1 MNADNLALGLDLGAI
16 AVHAVLLDEQQR
28 VLARRTRPHHGELL
42 STVRG
47 VIEDLPQAT
56 RIGALGL
63 VGSQAAPVARALGTT
78 ENDGVDATLRALRLL
93 VPGARQIID
102 AGGSSLS
109 LSRLHADGSFAGF
122 QANTLCAAGTGSFLD
137 EQATRLGFKQEELAD
152 LPRIEDPPD
161 VAARCAV
168 FAKSDLIHRQQ
179 EGHSKEACW
188 AGLCRGLARTMVM
201 TLFKGRTPESPL
213 VLVGGVALNPEVVR
227 SLGDELHTEVIVPDH
242 PEAVTA
248 LGAALG
254 AQPLEKALDLEQ
266 LSGRDDEAAKATRR
280 PALLLERT
288 KYPSFEVQEEW
299 LDEAGTEMRIS
310 AWPAGEMLEGTLGI
324 DIGSTSTKA
333 ALITDDGTVILD
345 MYRRTSGD
353 PIGATRHLLQ
363 ALRSLAADRGVELRI
378 KGMGTTGSGRKL
390 VGAVFGADAV
400 INEISAH
407 VAGAM
412 HTDPAIDTIF
422 EIGGQD
428 AKYVHTMD
436 GHLHEANMNYVC
448 AAGTGSFVEELSRKL
463 GFELHSLGDQLL
475 GVEPPVTSDRCTVF
489 MEQDARH
496 LLRQGFTPREVMGAV
511 VYSVV
516 QNYLT
521 KVVGPRPRSRER
533 VFFQGATARNK
544 ALVAAFEKLLDVEV
558 VVSPYTHVMGCWG
571 VALLTQQRLQEHQAS
586 TRFLGVQM
594 ADRELRL
601 ESSTCELC
609 ANRCHVTHA
618 HVQGLEQV
626 PSWGYLC
633 GRDPEEETVRNNVHF
648 SAFRQRTRLHR
659 QAGRIKLPK
668 DAPKVF
674 MPRAL
679 LSWAY
684 SPFWRAFLGEL
695 GHRLVLSRPTDPS
708 VVRGASDWVGA
719 DYCFPVKLAHGHLR
733 RLVEEQ
739 DPDATILVPYM
750 IAAEDQKKT
759 KGSWFCPYNLGLPAM
774 LEAAA
779 QLRGVPLAERLI
791 KPTVDLRWDEREAAR
806 RLYEDLALKLGG
818 NRKDY
823 ERAWRRARQA
833 MSDLDRATAELGR
846 KQLDRVQA
854 SGKPAVVV
862 MGRPYNV
869 FDAGAN
875 LALPEKL
882 SQMGI
887 DVIPMDLLPLEDEPI
902 DDTFNNMFW
911 NFGRRILEACSLVAR
926 SPDLYAVG
934 FTNFSCGPDAFIWS
948 YAERIMGRKPMLV
961 LELDEHGA
969 DAGYLTRL
977 EAFADVIA
985 ANKTRTV
992 PPFRMK
998 SKLVNGDDLES
1009 TTLWVPA
1016 MHEVASALSAAALRR
1031 HGIPAQPLP
1040 PETDEAFVQGRS
1052 NTRGGECLPCPA
1064 TLGSF
1069 LDTVKKAGGDQGKH
1083 ALLMPTASGPCRF
1096 GQYCTQN
1103 RLVLDE
1109 QGFDPVRI
1117 VSWTSSNNY
1126 AGLAP
1131 AARRYMW
1138 TGLVLGDLLFKLRCR
1153 VLPYEKVPG
1162 TTEALYE
1169 DWRERFVVAMERGDK
1184 LKPLVRAAHDAFD
1197 AVPRH
1202 PGRKPLVGIVGEIY
1216 VRSNRFT
1223 NQDVVRSIEAAGGEA
1238 WLAPISEWVLYI
1250 GHLDMNG
1257 LGNTAK
1263 GLKARI
1269 KAWARN
1275 SWLGRDERKWL
1286 ALASPLLDDRH
1297 EPSVVDTVTAGERWV
1312 PMDFVGETILTL
1324 GRSIEFMKNGADL
1337 VVNAAPFGCMPGALT
1352 SGVLQAVEAEYGVP
1366 VASMFYDGEGGGVND
1381 RLATYIANLQSTDQ
1395 PVASA
1400 K

>member
-1 MNADNLALGLDLGAI
+1 MTDRSLSLGLDVGAI
-16 AVHAVLLDEQQR
+16 AVHAALLDEQGR
-28 VLARRTRPHHGELL
+28 VIARRSRPHHGELL
-42 STVRG
+42 PTVRA
-47 VIEDLPQAT
+47 VIEDLPRAT
-56 RIGALGL
+56 EVGKMEL
-63 VGSQAAPVARALGTT
+63 VGSQAHPVGMALGI
-78 ENDGVDATLRALRLL
+78 EPGDGVDATLRAVRAA
-93 VPGARQIID
+93 VPGVRQVID

-109 LSRLHADGSFAGF
+109 LSRLHADGRFAGF

-137 EQATRLGFKQEELAD
+137 EQASRLGFEQEELAN
-152 LPRIEDPPD
+152 LPLVEDPPD

-179 EGHSKEACW
+179 EGYSREDCW

-213 VLVGGVALNPEVVR
+213 ALVGGVALNPEVVR
-227 SLGDELHTEVIVPDH
+227 SLEVELKVDIVVPDH
-242 PEAVTA
+242 PDTVTA
-248 LGAALG
+248 LGAAMR
-254 AQPLEKALDLEQ
+254 ATPLANGLNLEALR
-266 LSGRDDEAAKATRR
+266 GRGSEADSATRR
-280 PALLLERT
+280 EALVLEKT
-288 KYPSFEVQEEW
+288 SYPSFEVQEEW
-299 LDEAGTEMRIS
+299 LDEHATEMRIS
-310 AWPAGEMLEGTLGI
+310 AWPGGDTLEGTLGI

-333 ALITDDGTVILD
+333 ALVDEEGTVILD
-345 MYRRTSGD
+345 MYRRTAGD
-353 PIGATRHLLQ
+353 PIGATRHLLN
-363 ALRSLAADRGVELRI
+363 ALRTLAKDRGVTLNI
-378 KGMGTTGSGRKL
+378 TGMGTTGSGRKL

-407 VAGAM
+407 VAGAI

-521 KVVGPRPRSRER
+521 KVVGHRPRSKER

-544 ALVAAFEKLLDVEV
+544 ALVAAFEKLLDIEV
-558 VVSPYTHVMGCWG
+558 VVSPYAHVMGCWG
-571 VALLTQQRLQEHQAS
+571 VALLTRQRLQAEEAT
-586 TRFLGVQM
+586 TRFVGVAM
-594 ADRELRL
+594 ADREVRL
-601 ESSTCELC
+601 ENSTCRLC
-609 ANRCHVTHA
+609 SNNCHVTHA
-618 HVQGLEQV
+618 HVEGLEQT

-633 GRDPEEETVRNNVHF
+633 GRDPEEEKVRKNIHF
-648 SAFRQRTRLHR
+648 RPFEQRAKLHR
-659 QAGRIKLPK
+659 QAGRVKLPK
-668 DAPKVF
+668 DAPKVH

-679 LSWAY
+679 LSHAY
-684 SPFWRAFLGEL
+684 SPFWRAFLGTL
-695 GHRLVLSRPTDPS
+695 GHRMVLSRPTDPS
-708 VVRGASDWVGA
+708 VVKGASDWVGA

-733 RLVEEQ
+733 RLVEELE
-739 DPDATILVPYM
+739 PHETILVPYM

-779 QLRGVPLAERLI
+779 QLRGVPLADRLV
-791 KPTVDLRWDEREAAR
+791 KPTVDLRWDARFAAKKLHR
-806 RLYEDLALKLGG
+806 DLATKLGG
-818 NRKDY
+818 SRKDY
-823 ERAWRRARQA
+823 ERAWQA
-833 MSDLDRATAELGR
+833 ACDAMHQLDDDISELGR
-846 KQLDRVQA
+846 VELDRIRA
-854 SGKPAVVV
+854 AGKPAVVI
-862 MGRPYNV
+862 MGRPYNI

-887 DVIPMDLLPLEDEPI
+887 DVIPMDLLPLEEEPLDE
-902 DDTFNNMFW
+902 TFGNMFW

-985 ANKTRTV
+985 SNQTRTV
-992 PPFRMK
+992 PAFEPK
-998 SKLVNGDDLES
+998 SKLINGESLNGS
-1009 TTLWVPA
+1009 TTLWIPA
-1016 MHEVASALSAAALRR
+1016 MHEVGSALVAASLRR
-1031 HGIPAQPLP
+1031 NGILAQPLP
-1040 PETDEAFVQGRS
+1040 PETDEAFVRGRS
-1052 NTRGGECLPCPA
+1052 STRGGECLPCPA

-1069 LDTVKKAGGDQGKH
+1069 LDTVKKAGGGSGDH

-1103 RLVLDE
+1103 RLALDDE
-1109 QGFDPVRI
+1109 GWDPIRI

-1126 AGLAP
+1126 AGLEP
-1131 AARRYMW
+1131 KARRYMW
-1138 TGLVLGDLLFKLRCR
+1138 TGLLLGDLLFKLRCR
-1153 VLPYEKVPG
+1153 VLPYERNEG
-1162 TTEALYE
+1162 ETEALYE
-1169 DWRERFVVAMERGDK
+1169 RWRDILVGAMERGDK
-1184 LKPLVRAAHDAFD
+1184 LEPVVKAAHDAFD

-1202 PGRKPLVGIVGEIY
+1202 SGRKPLVGIVGEIY

-1238 WLAPISEWVLYI
+1238 WLAPISEWILYI

-1263 GLKARI
+1263 GFRAKI
-1269 KAWARN
+1269 SAWARN
-1275 SWLGRDERKWL
+1275 NFLARDERKWL
-1286 ALASPLLDDRH
+1286 ALASPLLDERH
-1297 EPSVVDTVTAGERWV
+1297 EPSVIDTVEAGRRWV
-1312 PMDFVGETILTL
+1312 PEEFVGETILTI

-1352 SGVLQAVEAEYGVP
+1352 SGVLQAVEAEHGVP

-1381 RLATYIANLQSTDQ
+1381 RLYTYIANL
-1395 PVASA
+1395 A
-1400 K
+1400 

>member
-1 MNADNLALGLDLGAI
+1 MPTPTLRLGLDIGAI
-16 AVHAVLLDEQQR
+16 AVHAVLIDEQGR
-28 VLARRTRPHHGELL
+28 ALARRSRPHHGELL
-42 STVRG
+42 PTVRG
-47 VIEDLPQAT
+47 MIEDLPRAQDIDAV
-56 RIGALGL
+56 AL
-63 VGSQAAPVARALGTT
+63 VGGQAAPVAMALGV
-78 ENDGVDATLRALRLL
+78 EAGDSVDATLAALRAL
-93 VPGARQIID
+93 VPGARQVID

-109 LSRLHADGSFAGF
+109 LARLHEDGRFAGY
-122 QANTLCAAGTGSFLD
+122 QSNTLCAAGTGSFLD
-137 EQATRLGFKQEELAD
+137 EQAARLGFKQEDLAD
-152 LPRIEDPPD
+152 LPLIEDPPD

-179 EGHSKEACW
+179 EGFSREACW

-201 TLFKGRTPESPL
+201 TLFKGRTPEAPL

-227 SLGDELHTEVIVPDH
+227 SLETELNMQIVVPEHPDT
-242 PEAVTA
+242 VTA
-248 LGAALG
+248 MGAAMS
-254 AQPLEKALDLEQ
+254 ATPLPGGIQLDRLQ
-266 LSGRDDEAAKATRR
+266 GRSAEAENASRR
-280 PALLLERT
+280 PALTLVKTR
-288 KYPSFEVQEEW
+288 YPSFEVDEEW
-299 LDEAGTEMRIS
+299 LDAHGTEMRIS
-310 AWPAGEMLEGTLGI
+310 AWPSGDLLEGTLGI

-333 ALITDDGTVILD
+333 ALVDAEGTVILD

-353 PIGATRHLLQ
+353 PISATRHLLN
-363 ALRSLAADRGVELRI
+363 ALRTLAADRGVTLNI
-378 KGMGTTGSGRKL
+378 TGMGTTGSGRKL

-407 VAGAM
+407 VAGAI
-412 HTDPAIDTIF
+412 HTDPSIDTIF

-463 GFELHSLGDQLL
+463 GFELHTLGDQLL

-496 LLRQGFTPREVMGAV
+496 LLRRGFTPREVMGAV

-521 KVVGPRPRSRER
+521 KVVGHRPRSKER

-544 ALVAAFEKLLDVEV
+544 ALVAAFEKLLDIEV
-558 VVSPYTHVMGCWG
+558 VVSPYAHVMGCWG
-571 VALLTQQRLQEHQAS
+571 VALLTHQRLAAEGAS
-586 TRFLGVQM
+586 TRFEGVAM
-594 ADRELRL
+594 ADREVKL
-601 ESSTCELC
+601 ESSTCRLC
-609 ANRCHVTHA
+609 TNNCHVTHA
-618 HVQGLEQV
+618 QVEGLDHV

-633 GRDPEEETVRNNVHF
+633 GRDPDEQKVRKNIHFRAFEERMK
-648 SAFRQRTRLHR
+648 LHR

-668 DAPKVF
+668 DAPKVH

-679 LSWAY
+679 LSHAY
-684 SPFWRAFLGEL
+684 APFWRSLLGEL
-695 GHRLVLSRPTDPS
+695 GHRLVLSKPTDPS

-733 RLVEEQ
+733 RLVEEV
-739 DPDATILVPYM
+739 DPHETILVPYM
-750 IAAEDQKKT
+750 IAAESQKKT
-759 KGSWFCPYNLGLPAM
+759 LGSWFCPYNLGLPAM

-779 QLRGVPLAERLI
+779 QLRGVPLADRLV
-791 KPTVDLRWDEREAAR
+791 KPTVDLRWDERTAAKK
-806 RLYEDLALKLGG
+806 LHADLATKLGG
-818 NRKDY
+818 SRADY
-823 ERAWRRARQA
+823 ERAWRAAVEA
-833 MSDLDRATAELGR
+833 MHELDRAQAALGR
-846 KQLDRVQA
+846 QELARVEA
-854 SGKPAVVV
+854 SGRPAVIV
-862 MGRPYNV
+862 MGRPYNI

-887 DVIPMDLLPLEDEPI
+887 DVIPMDLLPLQDELL
-902 DDTFNNMFW
+902 DETFRNMFW

-926 SPDLYAVG
+926 SPNLYAVG

-985 ANKTRTV
+985 ANETKTV
-992 PPFRMK
+992 PRFSVK
-998 SKLVNGDDLES
+998 SKLMNGEGLEG

-1016 MHEVASALSAAALRR
+1016 MHEAGSALVAASLRR
-1031 HGIPAQPLP
+1031 NGIPAQPLP
-1040 PETDEAFVQGRS
+1040 AETDESFVRGRGS
-1052 NTRGGECLPCPA
+1052 TRGGECLPCPA

-1069 LDTVKKAGGDQGKH
+1069 LDTVKKAGGGPGEH

-1103 RLVLDE
+1103 RLALDDE
-1109 QGFDPVRI
+1109 GWDPVRI

-1126 AGLAP
+1126 AGLPP

-1138 TGLVLGDLLFKLRCR
+1138 TGLLLGDLLFKLRCR
-1153 VLPYEKVPG
+1153 VLPYEVNPG
-1162 TTEALYE
+1162 ETEALF
-1169 DWRERFVVAMERGDK
+1169 ERWKARLVVAMEQGLK
-1184 LKPLVRAAHDAFD
+1184 LETEVKAAHDAFA

-1238 WLAPISEWVLYI
+1238 WLAPISEWIMYI
-1250 GHLDMNG
+1250 GYLDTHG
-1257 LGNTAK
+1257 LGNAATGFRAK
-1263 GLKARI
+1263 I
-1269 KAWARN
+1269 SAWARN
-1275 SWLGRDERKWL
+1275 NFLARDERKWL

-1297 EPSVVDTVTAGERWV
+1297 EPSVKDTVEAGRRWV
-1312 PMDFVGETILTL
+1312 PEEFVGETILTI

-1381 RLATYIANLQSTDQ
+1381 RLYTYLANL
-1395 PVASA
+1395 A
-1400 K
+1400 